1 MLLSIS
7 FSISSSLC
15 PSLHAPNNFFP
26 IWIHQI
32 WDKLL
37 ILEVEKEGSPL
48 SSKWWALFREYK
60 ITRYERWVSML
71 SGHLPFSKWVKSV
84 LDEQRIMCPPLQAGY
99 CTQEG
104 VGPQKS
110 CVLPSSKQRRT
121 GTPASW
127 ASAATGWDPAG
138 SGSPQPWPWYS
149 PHVVHG
155 HVSRWDGQASHSVS
169 ETDCWGS
176 RDPWMLLK
184 HIAKCL
190 PDFYILQH
198 HFGT

>member
-26 IWIHQI
+26 IWIHQM

-37 ILEVEKEGSPL
+37 ILEVEKEGGPL

-110 CVLPSSKQRRT
+110 CVLPSSTRE
-121 GTPASW
+121 GP
-127 ASAATGWDPAG
+127 GHLPAG
-138 SGSPQPWPWYS
+138 PQRPLDGILLAQAVPS
-149 PHVVHG
+149 HG
-155 HVSRWDGQASHSVS
+155 RGTLPTWSMVMFLVEMAK
-169 ETDCWGS
+169 
-176 RDPWMLLK
+176 LLTRSQRPT
-184 HIAKCL
+184 AEAA
-190 PDFYILQH
+190 
-198 HFGT
+198 GTHGCF